1 MFPTTT
7 TPPPPECS
15 IQGEIL
21 PNLIETSHRGLR
33 SFQGTF
39 EICIGGLY
47 GSVCDIGWNQSA
59 AQTLCRDLYESEYS
73 NVFYHRCCMIRDSL
87 RNLILQLVSL
97 SMG

>member
-7 TPPPPECS
+7 TPPPPECF

-21 PNLIETSHRGLR
+21 PYLNETSHRGLR

-59 AQTLCRDLYESEYS
+59 AQTLCRDLYGSEYGKIFLLYYS
-73 NVFYHRCCMIRDSL
+73 
-87 RNLILQLVSL
+87 
-97 SMG
+97 

>member
-1 MFPTTT
+1 MLPTTT

-21 PNLIETSHRGLR
+21 PYLVERSHRGLR

-47 GSVCDIGWNQSA
+47 GSVCDIGWNQLA
-59 AQTLCRDLYESEYS
+59 AQTLCGDLYGNEYGKI
-73 NVFYHRCCMIRDSL
+73 FLIILYDS
-87 RNLILQLVSL
+87 
-97 SMG
+97 

>member
-7 TPPPPECS
+7 TPPPPECF

-21 PNLIETSHRGLR
+21 PYLNETSQRGLH

-47 GSVCDIGWNQSA
+47 GSVCDIGWNQLA
-59 AQTLCRDLYESEYS
+59 AQTLCRDLYGNEYS
-73 NVFYHRCCMIRDSL
+73 KTFLCRMTRDSFFL
-87 RNLILQLVSL
+87 FCSC
-97 SMG
+97 